1 MNDRT
6 NDISFLLQLKGVL
19 HAHFDITLCFTENK
33 TIITSN
39 NYFSW
44 VKYTNNLHALRLAH
58 SFPHTHGP
66 ARRSSMNEHLVLGP
80 CKRKNRAQKYK
91 HTTAIN
97 RKIHQFW
104 RKQRSAENATE
115 FHCGCFWFVCT
126 FIRIE
131 VLPLHF
137 WFCYRSFDCH
147 CIYLKPLSMYILL
160 KVNGYF
166 S

>member
-58 SFPHTHGP
+58 SFPRTHGP

-80 CKRKNRAQKYK
+80 CKRKKELKNINTHNCHKQKNPPILK
-91 HTTAIN
+91 EAKEC
-97 RKIHQFW
+97 RKCNWISLRLFLVCLHVHSN
-104 RKQRSAENATE
+104 RSAPIAFLVLLSIVRLSLHLFEA
-115 FHCGCFWFVCT
+115 FVD
-126 FIRIE
+126 
-131 VLPLHF
+131 V
-137 WFCYRSFDCH
+137 
-147 CIYLKPLSMYILL
+147 
-160 KVNGYF
+160 YF
-166 S
+166 A